1 MTAAGRA
8 TRKPAAVRRA
18 EIIDAATVQF
28 ARTGLAGT
36 SLETIAADL
45 DVSHPRVVQMFGS
58 KRALFLDVLAAT
70 YERVAAEFDA
80 ARTASGGR
88 VPLAGLGEAYRR
100 LLARDP
106 DVGLVILQGYAACGE
121 ESVRTAAA
129 RHHTELER
137 KITALTGAT
146 SFEVR
151 TFIATGLTITVSTAL
166 GLRGKR
172 KDEAWAATLLSSFS
186 TET

>member
-1 MTAAGRA
+1 MPAPGKT

-36 SLETIAADL
+36 SLGAIAADL

-58 KRALFLDVLAAT
+58 KRALFLDVVSTT
-70 YERVAAEFDA
+70 YARVAAEFDT
-80 ARTASGGR
+80 ARTASDGP
-88 VPLAGLGEAYRR
+88 VPLTALGEVYRR

-106 DVGLVILQGYAACGE
+106 HIALVILQAYAACGE
-121 ESVRTAAA
+121 ESVRTAVA
-129 RHHTELER
+129 RHHTDLER
-137 KITALTGAT
+137 TITALTGAT

-151 TFIATGLTITVSTAL
+151 TFIATGLIITVSAAL
-166 GLRGKR
+166 GLRSRLAGVG
-172 KDEAWAATLLSSFS
+172 T
-186 TET
+186 